1 MMAKDRRRAIAD
13 YSRKHATLLIALALL
28 TAPKVTFAQYPT
40 RPVTIVVSSSAGSA
54 PDIQARIVAR
64 KLNESWGEPVVVENV
79 PGSAGNIAAE
89 RVAKASPDGYTIFYA
104 GAGPLYFNRTLYR
117 NLRYDIERDFEPV
130 IQVGRSANILVV
142 HPSMPVR
149 SVKEL
154 VAYGRARPGQL
165 RYGSVGSGSSMHICT
180 EMLKQL
186 TGLDAVHV
194 PYKSAPQ
201 MATDLIAGQ
210 FEFAFHNAAVVLPYI
225 RSGKLRALATTTRDR
240 FFAIPDVPT
249 MAEAGVEGIVYDGG
263 TGLLVPKGTPAPVVR
278 AIYREAARALQA
290 AEVKQVLTSSGT
302 EPVGASP
309 ADFRTRIHEEN
320 LRWAPIVRASGASLD

>member
-1 MMAKDRRRAIAD
+1 MTKDGEARLLR
-13 YSRKHATLLIALALL
+13 YSQKWATLLIAVALL
-28 TAPKVTFAQYPT
+28 ATPGVSFAQYPT
-40 RPVTIVVSSSAGSA
+40 RPVAIVVSSSAGSA

-64 KLNESWGEPVVVENV
+64 KLNESWAEPVVVENV

-104 GAGPLYFNRTLYR
+104 GAGPLYFNKTLYR

-130 IQVGRSANILVV
+130 IQIGRSANILVV
-142 HPSMPVR
+142 HPSIPVKN
-149 SVKEL
+149 VKEL
-154 VAYGRARPGQL
+154 VAYARARPGQL

-194 PYKSAPQ
+194 PYKSATQ
-201 MATDLIAGQ
+201 MATELIAGQ
-210 FEFAFHNAAVVLPYI
+210 FEFAFHNAAVVLPHI
-225 RSGKLRALATTTRDR
+225 RSGKLRALATTTRER

-249 MAEAGVEGIVYDGG
+249 LAEAGVEGIIYDGG
-263 TGLLVPKGTPAPVVR
+263 TGLLVPKGTPVPVVT

-290 AEVKQVLTSSGT
+290 VDVKQVLTSSGT

-320 LRWAPIVRASGASLD
+320 LRWAPIIRASGASLD